1 MAVGSNPTT
10 GTETNYDMI
19 KLIELLSTDHYK
31 ERKSERLDIKNIILP
46 KGANIPYNS
55 SDLIEKLKQYIKHEV
70 GTKLKNLEGL
80 TPGQKKSN
88 QYRVVRL
95 YRPLIQV
102 EKNTYPIELKVHSTK
117 NGRLK
122 ETQGNLYVVIM
133 SESSLITIFLSN
145 VESDLERQSSSHLEE
160 RGITNYRIQVIGNE
174 DTFNSVIDVKEL
186 MEGKS
191 VGLSQAE
198 VQEEDLPYKVRTD
211 YRKGATLDHDQY
223 GKQEIINTSSGV
235 KGQPDQKG
243 KLDWVE
249 IESKPYVKG
258 GKLMT
263 TRRIPNIYAKAYWID
278 KEI

>member
-1 MAVGSNPTT
+1 MVVGSNPTT
-10 GTETNYDMI
+10 GTILNYGMI
-19 KLIELLSTDHYK
+19 KLIELLSTNHYK
-31 ERKSERLDIKNIILP
+31 ERKIERLDIKNIILP
-46 KGANIPYNS
+46 KGVNIPYDAS
-55 SDLIEKLKQYIKHEV
+55 ELIEKLKQYIRHEV
-70 GTKLKNLEGL
+70 EQKLKNLEGIA
-80 TPGQKKSN
+80 PGQKKSN
-88 QYRVVRL
+88 QYRVVKL

-117 NGRLK
+117 SERLK
-122 ETQGNLYVVIM
+122 ENQGNLYVVIM
-133 SESSLITIFLSN
+133 SESSLITVFLSN
-145 VESDLERQSSSHLEE
+145 AESDLEKQSSSHLEK
-160 RGITNYRIQVIGNE
+160 RGVTNYRLQVIGNE
-174 DTFNSVIDVKEL
+174 DTYTSIIDVREL

-191 VGLSQAE
+191 IGLSQAE

-211 YRKGATLDHDQY
+211 YRKGATLDHEQY
-223 GKQEIINTSSGV
+223 GKQKIINTSSGV

-258 GKLMT
+258 GKLLT